1 LIRLRNVSSLEGGY
15 EKLYAV
21 SRHTRLSRYVAQI
34 SATHVNDPE
43 VGKAVEV
50 LLDLVWDRGTV
61 GYYLPEVLR
70 DVDPE
75 GLLIPAE
82 VTRRL
87 ANVTSKEDVW
97 LLARIAGV
105 YDMGGSAW
113 RTIAKPVIVR
123 AVRSSSEEERR
134 LLFRSLTG
142 PRPRTWSGT
151 PGEVPQLFISGVQS
165 ARQMLE
171 SETDTEFRPFWEWY
185 LAVAEVELH
194 EQEEHAKEERGE

>member
-1 LIRLRNVSSLEGGY
+1 METQEGY
-15 EKLYAV
+15 EKVHAV
-21 SRHTRLSRYVAQI
+21 SRHARLSRYVAPI

-43 VGKAVEV
+43 VGKAVEA

-61 GYYLPEVLR
+61 GHYLPELLQ

-75 GLLIPAE
+75 GLRIPAE
-82 VTRRL
+82 VARRL
-87 ANVTSKEDVW
+87 AHVTSKEDMW

-105 YDMGGSAW
+105 YAVGGSAW

-123 AVRSSSEEERR
+123 VVRSGSEEECR
-134 LLFRSLTG
+134 LLFNSLTDH
-142 PRPRTWSGT
+142 RPRTWSGR
-151 PGEVPQLFISGVQS
+151 PGEVPQIFISGVQS

-185 LAVAEVELH
+185 LAVAEAELR